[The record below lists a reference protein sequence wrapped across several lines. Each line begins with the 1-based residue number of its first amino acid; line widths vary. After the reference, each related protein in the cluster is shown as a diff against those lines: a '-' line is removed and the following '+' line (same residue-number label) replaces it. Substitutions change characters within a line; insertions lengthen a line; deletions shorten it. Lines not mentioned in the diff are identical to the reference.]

1 MSFSFCAQ
9 ESRGVDMGRTLR
21 GERWWWRWVRS
32 GGRQMEP
39 VAGGLEGEM
48 ASTSCLWLVPVS
60 FMSVDPLPLSRFSDN
75 SLFLPFCSMG
85 VSYQCSVWHL
95 CRTVVP
101 AGKITPVTSGSWLCD
116 LKRQP
121 GFREVS
127 PLSAQSR
134 KIQGCDIRFK
144 CWCHGEFAVWD
155 FENKEFVVFVHWWP

>member
-1 MSFSFCAQ
+1 
-9 ESRGVDMGRTLR
+9 
-21 GERWWWRWVRS
+21 
-32 GGRQMEP
+32 MEP
-39 VAGGLEGEM
+39 VAGGLEGET

-60 FMSVDPLPLSRFSDN
+60 FMSVDPLPLSRFLDN

-134 KIQGCDIRFK
+134 DATSGLNV
-144 CWCHGEFAVWD
+144 GAMENLL
-155 FENKEFVVFVHWWP
+155 FEILKTRNLSRLSTGGHRVSQIGFDQTKTVN